1 MAKDYSILTT
11 LAAYLLGSLITTVIL
26 CLGSQYQVW
35 VGRNCLCLIYWYV
48 LRAQPHHWHTLAAQ
62 WWLVCWMDLCTLAW
76 FNSPHKISI
85 IFPHFSSDKKTM
97 HLSQLV
103 GITSP
108 FYRLGN
114 RGSEKWNDS
123 PVDTSL
129 RSTMQ
134 GFVYECCSVCSCK
147 DSACYAEETHWVI
160 FCFLNKLNSTELGFR
175 PWMVPLHHNVP
186 PWVWFCTLIL
196 TSLDLDLNIWCF

>member
-1 MAKDYSILTT
+1 MFSELSPITGTHWLLNDDLFVEWIYVHSPDLTLPT
-11 LAAYLLGSLITTVIL
+11 RS
-26 CLGSQYQVW
+26 
-35 VGRNCLCLIYWYV
+35 V
-48 LRAQPHHWHTLAAQ
+48 LFFPIF
-62 WWLVCWMDLCTLAW
+62 LVT
-76 FNSPHKISI
+76 
-85 IFPHFSSDKKTM
+85 KKTM

-134 GFVYECCSVCSCK
+134 GFAYECCSVCSCK